1 LLKQFGTPEAVF
13 RFSLR
18 QLEACDLFA
27 ATAQAI
33 AKQDGFKRAEKELAA
48 IRAIPGCQLLNWSE
62 AKYPAKF

>member
-18 QLEACDLFA
+18 QLEACDLPA
-27 ATAQAI
+27 ATAKSLRNRTDSSAPKKNWRQFA
-33 AKQDGFKRAEKELAA
+33 QFLV
-48 IRAIPGCQLLNWSE
+48 CQLLNWSE